1 MWMLAAFW
9 ILLCA
14 HLGLELVHGYAWLW
28 LPDLPIAVLAGTLLW
43 RWWPHGRAG
52 PMPGLLRVL
61 LLGFAWLPLAF
72 ALRLSGWQPAKLR
85 NVGELLQPPQ
95 DLSSIALREAD
106 GTPFVWR
113 DPDYR
118 WTLLL
123 LGGTRC
129 AAQCERQLTEAEGIR
144 MLLTQKA
151 TRVRIA
157 YAGPA
162 PADAA
167 RAHLREVRWLAG
179 DAPAL
184 DARRP
189 QADDGVAA
197 LLVDPVGLAIVYHA
211 AGYEPEG
218 VRKDLSR
225 LIR

>member
-1 MWMLAAFW
+1 MNTSRNRQRLQL
-9 ILLCA
+9 ILIFA
-14 HLGLELVHGYAWLW
+14 VFFV
-28 LPDLPIAVLAGTLLW
+28 PIA
-43 RWWPHGRAG
+43 
-52 PMPGLLRVL
+52 
-61 LLGFAWLPLAF
+61 LAF

-95 DLSSIALREAD
+95 DLSAIALREAD
-106 GTPFVWR
+106 GSPFVWR

-129 AAQCERQLTEAEGIR
+129 AEQCERQLTEAEGIR

-162 PADAA
+162 PGDAV
-167 RAHLREVRWLAG
+167 RTHLHEVRWLDG
-179 DAPAL
+179 SAPAL

-189 QADDGVAA
+189 HTDDGVAV
-197 LLVDPVGLAIVYHA
+197 LLVDPIGLAIVYHA
-211 AGYEPEG
+211 PGYEPEG